1 VTAAPVTWVL
11 VGDLSRSGVPVVLER
26 LLGALDPT
34 ERSGVRVVAGRGG
47 PVAEDLRAL
56 GVPVVELGPARGR
69 TGPGAVAAALRT
81 AGAAGAARRVDRA
94 HGHRAVRSL
103 PVPDVVV
110 VHGAGAVGLVD
121 LAPSSV
127 PLVVHLHEL
136 DTGLARS
143 GDPAVVRAALARAA
157 VVMAVAG
164 PTADLAR
171 RAGAGPGRIHVVPGV
186 VRPLPPGARAAAR
199 ARARTELGRGDVD
212 LVGGAGVPSWRKGT
226 GRLPAVAA
234 ELARRRP
241 GAEVWWVG
249 GRPTGAEA
257 DRVGVPDGVHWV
269 DERPDPW
276 DVLDAAD
283 VVVVPS
289 REDPLPL
296 VALEAG
302 GRGVPVVATATGGL
316 PDLLADGRGTVVG
329 THDLPA
335 LVDAVEAALAD
346 PVAAAARAEALQAH
360 VAAHHDPAVV
370 APAWWSLV
378 TGAAGR

>member
-1 VTAAPVTWVL
+1 VTGAPVTWVL
-11 VGDLSRSGVPVVLER
+11 IGDLSRSGVPVVLAR
-26 LLGALDPT
+26 LLGALDPSD
-34 ERSGVRVVAGRGG
+34 RSMVHVVAGRGG
-47 PVAEDLRAL
+47 PVADDLRAL
-56 GVPVVELGPARGR
+56 GIRVVELGPARGR
-69 TGPGAVAAALRT
+69 NVPGAVSAALLT
-81 AGAAGAARRVDRA
+81 AGAPGAARGVDRF

-103 PVPDVVV
+103 PAPDVVV
-110 VHGAGAVGLVD
+110 VHGAGAVPLLDLV
-121 LAPSSV
+121 PSAV
-127 PLVVHLHEL
+127 PVVVHLHEL

-143 GDPAVVRAALARAA
+143 GDPALVRAALGRADA
-157 VVMAVAG
+157 VLAVAE

-171 RAGAGPGRIHVVPGV
+171 RAGAAPGRIHLVPGV
-186 VRPLPPGARAAAR
+186 AGSLPAGARAGAR
-199 ARARTELGRGDVD
+199 ARARADVGRGEVD

-241 GAEVWWVG
+241 GAEVWWLG

-276 DVLDAAD
+276 ELLDAAD

-302 GRGVPVVATATGGL
+302 GRGIPVVATATGGL
-316 PDLLADGRGTVVG
+316 PGLLADGRGTVVG

-335 LVDAVEAALAD
+335 LVDAVEATLAD
-346 PVAAAARAEALQAH
+346 PAAAAARGEALRAH

-370 APAWWSLV
+370 APTWWSLV